1 MGPYNVLLRI
11 KTLAVIS
18 AEAGGFKVFC
28 LFVFLCPEA
37 PKGSNGSVSGL
48 KCPRDGIT
56 V

>member
-18 AEAGGFKVFC
+18 AEAGGFNVFC
-28 LFVFLCPEA
+28 LFVFYV
-37 PKGSNGSVSGL
+37 PKHPKAQTAVFL
-48 KCPRDGIT
+48 